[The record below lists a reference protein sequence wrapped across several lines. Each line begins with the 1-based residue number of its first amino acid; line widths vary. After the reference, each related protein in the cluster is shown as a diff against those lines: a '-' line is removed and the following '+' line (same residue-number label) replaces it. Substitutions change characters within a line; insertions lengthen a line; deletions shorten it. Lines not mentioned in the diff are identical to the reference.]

1 MSASSVERMKEFIS
15 ENFEDIEEE
24 LKDKSEICE
33 FSASEFDS
41 MLRDNPLGALEK
53 VQDNPLILIRSGYYI
68 ASIVKL
74 DGEEWVDLSTKPD
87 GYSTTCRLMI
97 KEYFTIDWSTSI
109 CELKK
114 GDRVTFII
122 KGNTA
127 DVEGSVLYAS
137 CVDLY
142 VCDSPN
148 DVFFY
153 PTIALSKDAP
163 IHPVSMSIIS
173 KYAISSGKLIDRR
186 IYEKYKASKIS
197 NKKIYN
203 DNKESD
209 GCYIATCV
217 YGTYDCPPLWTLRR
231 FRDDFLKSIFIGR
244 LFIKFYYGIS
254 PHLVSW
260 FGESMWF
267 QIFWKRKLN
276 HLVSW
281 LNRKGI
287 PNTAYDDKC

>member
-1 MSASSVERMKEFIS
+1 MSASSVERMKGFIV

-24 LKDKSEICE
+24 LKDRSEICE

-41 MLRDNPLGALEK
+41 MLHDNPLGALAK
-53 VQDNPLILIRSGYYI
+53 VQDNPLILIKSGYYI
-68 ASIVKL
+68 VSISDL
-74 DGEEWVDLSTKPD
+74 GGEDWVSLSTKPD
-87 GYSTTCRLMI
+87 GYPTSRLMI
-97 KEYFTIDWSTSI
+97 KEYYGIDWSTSI
-109 CELKK
+109 YELKK
-114 GDRVTFII
+114 GDRITFII

-127 DVEGSVLYAS
+127 YVEGIDLCAS

-148 DVFFY
+148 DIFFY
-153 PTIALSKDAP
+153 PTIALSEDAP
-163 IHPVSMSIIS
+163 IGPVSMSIIS
-173 KYAISSGKLIDRR
+173 KYKISSGKLIDRR
-186 IYEKYKASKIS
+186 IYEEYKASKIS

-203 DNKESD
+203 EESD

-244 LFIKFYYGIS
+244 LFIKFYYCIS

-260 FGESMWF
+260 FGESIWF
-267 QIFWKRKLN
+267 QIFWKTKLDYF
-276 HLVSW
+276 VSW

-287 PNTAYDDKC
+287 QNTAYDDRY